1 MFLAGFCAGV
11 LLSGCATDR
20 PSVSSTPTLMPAAST
35 PVYAGPPDEYF
46 PRLAACLREAG
57 WDVVVDPAGGMR
69 LDSLTVEQRP
79 AFQAAKAACQQDIGL
94 PPPPRPLSESEIRDR
109 YQYLLQ
115 ARQCLMELGYTISE
129 PPSVDAFIESW
140 ATGPWSPYS
149 DVVDVA
155 NREQLAEANE
165 KCPQQ

>member
-1 MFLAGFCAGV
+1 M
-11 LLSGCATDR
+11 
-20 PSVSSTPTLMPAAST
+20 
-35 PVYAGPPDEYF
+35 
-46 PRLAACLREAG
+46 
-57 WDVVVDPAGGMR
+57 
-69 LDSLTVEQRP
+69 
-79 AFQAAKAACQQDIGL
+79 
-94 PPPPRPLSESEIRDR
+94 RDR

-115 ARQCLMELGYTISE
+115 VRQCLMELGYTISE

-155 NREQLAEANE
+155 NREQWAEANE